1 MGAAEAERLVLE
13 LRGQFS
19 RRSASRPPPHPHPSN
34 CTCVIVKPHAVK
46 EGLVGQILRSVQ
58 AGGRYRIVR
67 AATETLDRDAAAE
80 FLAAYRAAVPA
91 LRSTVEE
98 MCSGPVVVLEVVLRG
113 TGGGESSI
121 APSSSS
127 SGVVESF
134 RGEVAGP
141 WDVEVARR
149 LRPDSIRGRFGV
161 DNHRN
166 AIHCTDLEGDG
177 RREVDFFFFR
187 GDDA

>member
-1 MGAAEAERLVLE
+1 M
-13 LRGQFS
+13 
-19 RRSASRPPPHPHPSN
+19 
-34 CTCVIVKPHAVK
+34 IVKPHAVK

-113 TGGGESSI
+113 TGGGGI
-121 APSSSS
+121 IYRPLLLLLRRG
-127 SGVVESF
+127 GVLP
-134 RGEVAGP
+134 RGGGGTVGRGGGAEAAAGQHP
-141 WDVEVARR
+141 GKV
-149 LRPDSIRGRFGV
+149 RGRQPQERHPL
-161 DNHRN
+161 HRP
-166 AIHCTDLEGDG
+166 GGG
-177 RREVDFFFFR
+177 RQ
-187 GDDA
+187 A